1 MLKDTGEI
9 HLQLS
14 KCFGSAG
21 PFQTCLLELHTHQ
34 AVLQNLDILTKS
46 QLQPSTVPAADKAR
60 RDSKQHTDTTGF
72 ILAARD
78 LPLISLSYIYCSS
91 WRSEG
96 MPVKGGG
103 GSSCTRVSHCVSEQ
117 LPVLIGNVERRG
129 RLSDHVVLWFAG
141 CIKAPRKTEKEKF
154 RSFTF

>member
-9 HLQLS
+9 YLQLS
-14 KCFGSAG
+14 KCIGSAG

-60 RDSKQHTDTTGF
+60 RDSKQHTDTTDF

-91 WRSEG
+91 
-96 MPVKGGG
+96 
-103 GSSCTRVSHCVSEQ
+103 
-117 LPVLIGNVERRG
+117 
-129 RLSDHVVLWFAG
+129 
-141 CIKAPRKTEKEKF
+141 
-154 RSFTF
+154 